1 LRRDGCW
8 EKTIDS
14 VSGSPGTI
22 PGCCLAIADS
32 FRLSCDDAWR
42 ITTDDLPIP
51 FSPALEDA
59 FLPSADS
66 VAEAVRRR
74 LGVAVAG

>member
-1 LRRDGCW
+1 MLFSYSRQFLSIMRR
-8 EKTIDS
+8 
-14 VSGSPGTI
+14 
-22 PGCCLAIADS
+22 
-32 FRLSCDDAWR
+32 RLDAWR